1 MLFHRQ
7 AYERVG
13 GHAGVKGSI
22 IEDVSLAK
30 KIKAAGLRLR
40 MVDGAG
46 QVSCRMYQNWPEVRD
61 GYAKNIL
68 AGHGNS
74 ILLLTLSTLFHWL
87 IFLIPWLWLGLG
99 WLWQGQL
106 QAPWLWLGLDRLW
119 QDQLQ
124 APWFWQPGL
133 PAWPTWLDWPAWPVL
148 LILLGIGV
156 RALTA
161 AVSRQRILDALYL
174 PISVLLMTRISLQ
187 SIYWKLKY
195 GGPRWKGRTVT

>member
-1 MLFHRQ
+1 
-7 AYERVG
+7 
-13 GHAGVKGSI
+13 
-22 IEDVSLAK
+22 
-30 KIKAAGLRLR
+30 
-40 MVDGAG
+40 
-46 QVSCRMYQNWPEVRD
+46 VRD

-74 ILLLTLSTLFHWL
+74 IFFLVFSALFHWL

-106 QAPWLWLGLDRLW
+106 QAPW
-119 QDQLQ
+119 
-124 APWFWQPGL
+124 FWQPGL
-133 PAWPTWLDWPAWPVL
+133 LVWPTCLGLPAWPAWLDWPAWPVL

-161 AVSRQRILDALYL
+161 AVTRQRILDALFL

-195 GGPRWKGRTVT
+195 GGPRWKGRTLA